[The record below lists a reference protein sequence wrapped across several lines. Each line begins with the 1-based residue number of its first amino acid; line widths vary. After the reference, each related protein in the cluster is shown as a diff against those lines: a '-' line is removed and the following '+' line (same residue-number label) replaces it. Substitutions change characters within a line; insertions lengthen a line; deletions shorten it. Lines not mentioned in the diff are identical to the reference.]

1 MAKSDNF
8 TLHEV
13 ADTLGVHY
21 MTAYRYVRTGRLE
34 AHKVGSGWQV
44 TAEALERF
52 REGGAVADPSGESA
66 SSDVVRERLIS
77 RLVVADES
85 GAWKL
90 LEDALTSGHDPQ
102 TLYLDVL
109 APAMR
114 DIGERWAAGEMTVA
128 DEHLASATVTR
139 LLARL
144 SPRMT
149 RRGRKRGTVVIGA
162 PAGDQHHLPSQFLAD
177 LVRGAGFNALSLGA
191 NSPAESFSQAAI
203 AHDDC
208 VAIVVS
214 CSAPDSPAL
223 LTAVLDELQDTVPDV
238 PKICGGSALRHE
250 DALAAGGE
258 WAADA
263 RGLLEW
269 LDDRTG
275 ANRTRSTAS

>member
-1 MAKSDNF
+1 MTESAHL

-13 ADTLGVHY
+13 SDELGVHY
-21 MTAYRYVRTGRLE
+21 MTAYRYVRTGRLD

-44 TAEALERF
+44 STAALERF
-52 REGGAVADPSGESA
+52 REEGATSEPSGTVTPTE
-66 SSDVVRERLIS
+66 VVQGRLIS
-77 RLVVADES
+77 RLIVADES

-102 TLYLDVL
+102 SLYLDVL
-109 APAMR
+109 APSMR
-114 DIGERWAAGEMTVA
+114 EIGERWAAGELTVA

-177 LVRGAGFNALSLGA
+177 LVRGAGFQALSLGA
-191 NSPAESFSQAAI
+191 NSPSDSFSQAAL

-214 CSAPDSPAL
+214 CSAPGAPLVLPEL
-223 LTAVLDELQDTVPDV
+223 LSDLREAVPQIPV
-238 PKICGGSALRHE
+238 ICGGSGLTAE
-250 DALAAGGE
+250 QVPQGDAA

-263 RGLLEW
+263 LGLLDW
-269 LDDRTG
+269 LDERT
-275 ANRTRSTAS
+275 ASRARSTAS